1 MADETTTLLGSG
13 DSLTKSQAIDELLN
27 VGAPEE
33 ASEDVLEPNA
43 EAEEVVETQEAEAA
57 SEGEYEEDDAVELSE
72 SEDEYDDEEYEVD
85 VAEVQEVADETE
97 YYTVKV
103 DGEEKDVTADELV
116 KSYQLEQ
123 AAQKRMQEASEVR
136 KNSEAEMQAM
146 MQQREQYAQAL
157 NELQANLK
165 SATDKPQEYWDKLYT
180 DDPIEYMRQRESA
193 RDQKDAA
200 EQVALTQQKLEAER
214 QKELSAQ
221 NQARLQQEQEKLLQA
236 LPEWKDP
243 EVADR
248 EKQAIITYS
257 QRNLGFSEAEISNM
271 TDSRGVI
278 AIRKAYLY
286 DQLMENKPAA
296 QKKVKKAP
304 KVTRSG
310 KPQTK
315 SQANANRGKK
325 ALERLNKTGSKDAA
339 VDLLLQRMRD

>member
-27 VGAPEE
+27 VDAPEE

-43 EAEEVVETQEAEAA
+43 ETEAVEETEEVEAT
-57 SEGEYEEDDAVELSE
+57 SEDEYEEDDAEELSE
-72 SEDEYDDEEYEVD
+72 SEYEEEDDEEYDVD
-85 VAEVQEVADETE
+85 VSEVEEVEDEDT

-180 DDPIEYMRQRESA
+180 DDPIEYMRQREAA

-214 QKELSAQ
+214 QQELSAQ
-221 NQARLQQEQEKLLQA
+221 NQVRLQQEQEKLLQA

-257 QRNLGFSEAEISNM
+257 QRNLGFSEAEIS
-271 TDSRGVI
+271 DILSSV
-278 AIRKAYLY
+278 
-286 DQLMENKPAA
+286 
-296 QKKVKKAP
+296 
-304 KVTRSG
+304 
-310 KPQTK
+310 
-315 SQANANRGKK
+315 
-325 ALERLNKTGSKDAA
+325 GSIF
-339 VDLLLQRMRD
+339 VS

>member
-123 AAQKRMQEASEVR
+123 AAQKRMQEAAEVR
-136 KNSEAEMQAM
+136 KNSEAEMQALAE
-146 MQQREQYAQAL
+146 QREKYGRALQSIEAQL
-157 NELQANLK
+157 NSVQE
-165 SATDKPQEYWDKLYT
+165 KPKEYWDKLYQE
-180 DDPIEYMRQRESA
+180 DPLEWAKQRDNYRE
-193 RDQKDAA
+193 RKDGLVKVQAEKTRVEQEQQAQLAQQHQQYLA
-200 EQVALTQQKLEAER
+200 EQQQQLLERIPEWRNEETA
-214 QKELSAQ
+214 AQ
-221 NQARLQQEQEKLLQA
+221 EKQNVIMYAQRIGYSEQELA
-236 LPEWKDP
+236 T
-243 EVADR
+243 A
-248 EKQAIITYS
+248 S
-257 QRNLGFSEAEISNM
+257 
-271 TDSRGVI
+271 DSR
-278 AIRKAYLY
+278 AIEALRKAYLY
-286 DQLMENKPAA
+286 DELMAKKPAA
-296 QKKVKKAP
+296 QKKVTKAP
-304 KVTRSG
+304 KAVKSG
-310 KPQTK
+310 TPKTK
-315 SQANANRGKK
+315 KQANANRGKQ

-339 VDLLLQRMRD
+339 VELLLQRMRD